1 MSLTS
6 LRQCV
11 VSTTD
16 TLMPEAVPPNNSA
29 RPVGGSTNEPVFIL
43 DATPVE
49 GGPALAET
57 STVAATWA
65 LFLGLALIMVGNGLQ
80 GPLLALRAEAEG
92 FDLVVSGLIMA
103 GYFVGFFAGSRYAE
117 YAVTK
122 VGHIRVFAGLA
133 STASSTAIIHAV
145 WVNPFSWVLLRMV
158 FGLCMAGIYVVIES
172 WLNDLATNKTRGRLL
187 AVYMVVTMAGLSGGQ
202 MLVGLGSA
210 TGFTLFVV
218 ASVLVSVS
226 LVPVTLSAASGPPLS
241 VPEPMGLADL
251 VDIVPTGAVTSFMN
265 GLATGALLSLSALHA
280 SRAGL
285 EGTALTIFITL
296 PLFGA
301 WMFQWP
307 IGTISDKVSRRGVLA
322 VVCLAG
328 STMSALLALVEPGSG
343 ASYVLMFFL
352 GRTLFPM
359 YSLSIAYTNDWLPP
373 GKTMGASAT
382 LVRVNA
388 GGAVLGPIIG
398 ATLMAV
404 VAPSSLYWLIS
415 VSFGVVTTYVMYR
428 IVVADAPPEHRKS
441 RFVAF
446 PARASSSAVGLL
458 TRRRTPQAIELDEQ
472 RDTNLNS

>member
-49 GGPALAET
+49 GGGPALAET

-80 GPLLALRAEAEG
+80 GPLLAVRAEAEG

-172 WLNDLATNKTRGRLL
+172 WLSDLATNKTRGRLL
-187 AVYMVVTMAGLSGGQ
+187 AAYMVVTMAGLSGGQ

-265 GLATGALLSLSALHA
+265 GLATGALL
-280 SRAGL
+280 
-285 EGTALTIFITL
+285 

-352 GRTLFPM
+352 GGTLFPM

>member
-1 MSLTS
+1 M
-6 LRQCV
+6 
-11 VSTTD
+11 
-16 TLMPEAVPPNNSA
+16 
-29 RPVGGSTNEPVFIL
+29 GGSTNEPVFIL

-133 STASSTAIIHAV
+133 STASSTAIIHAA

-187 AVYMVVTMAGLSGGQ
+187 AAYMVVTMAGLSGGQ

-265 GLATGALLSLSALHA
+265 GLATGALL
-280 SRAGL
+280 
-285 EGTALTIFITL
+285 

-352 GRTLFPM
+352 GGTLFPM

-415 VSFGVVTTYVMYR
+415 VSFGAVTTYVMYR

>member
-1 MSLTS
+1 
-6 LRQCV
+6 
-11 VSTTD
+11 
-16 TLMPEAVPPNNSA
+16 
-29 RPVGGSTNEPVFIL
+29 VGGSTNEPVFIL

-187 AVYMVVTMAGLSGGQ
+187 AAYMVVTMAGLSGGQ

-265 GLATGALLSLSALHA
+265 GLATGALL
-280 SRAGL
+280 
-285 EGTALTIFITL
+285 

-352 GRTLFPM
+352 GGTLFPM

-415 VSFGVVTTYVMYR
+415 VSFGAVTTYVMYR

>member
-172 WLNDLATNKTRGRLL
+172 WLSDLATNKTRGRLL
-187 AVYMVVTMAGLSGGQ
+187 AAYMVVTMAGLSGGQ

-265 GLATGALLSLSALHA
+265 GLATGALL
-280 SRAGL
+280 
-285 EGTALTIFITL
+285 

-352 GRTLFPM
+352 GGTLFPM

>member
-1 MSLTS
+1 
-6 LRQCV
+6 
-11 VSTTD
+11 
-16 TLMPEAVPPNNSA
+16 
-29 RPVGGSTNEPVFIL
+29 
-43 DATPVE
+43 
-49 GGPALAET
+49 
-57 STVAATWA
+57 
-65 LFLGLALIMVGNGLQ
+65 MVGNGLQ

-187 AVYMVVTMAGLSGGQ
+187 AAYMVVTMAGLSGGQ

-210 TGFTLFVV
+210 TRFTLFVV

-265 GLATGALLSLSALHA
+265 GLATGALL
-280 SRAGL
+280 
-285 EGTALTIFITL
+285 

-352 GRTLFPM
+352 GGTLFPM

>member
-1 MSLTS
+1 
-6 LRQCV
+6 
-11 VSTTD
+11 
-16 TLMPEAVPPNNSA
+16 
-29 RPVGGSTNEPVFIL
+29 
-43 DATPVE
+43 
-49 GGPALAET
+49 
-57 STVAATWA
+57 
-65 LFLGLALIMVGNGLQ
+65 MVGNGLQ

-172 WLNDLATNKTRGRLL
+172 WLSDLATNKTRGRLL
-187 AVYMVVTMAGLSGGQ
+187 AAYMVVTMAGLSGGQ

-265 GLATGALLSLSALHA
+265 GLATGALL
-280 SRAGL
+280 
-285 EGTALTIFITL
+285 

-352 GRTLFPM
+352 GGTLFPM

>member
-1 MSLTS
+1 MS
-6 LRQCV
+6 
-11 VSTTD
+11 
-16 TLMPEAVPPNNSA
+16 EAVPPQTTALDLWAAPPTSQFSS
-29 RPVGGSTNEPVFIL
+29 STRRQSR
-43 DATPVE
+43 

-187 AVYMVVTMAGLSGGQ
+187 AAYMVVTMAGLSGGQ

-265 GLATGALLSLSALHA
+265 GLATGALL
-280 SRAGL
+280 
-285 EGTALTIFITL
+285 

-352 GRTLFPM
+352 GGTLFPM